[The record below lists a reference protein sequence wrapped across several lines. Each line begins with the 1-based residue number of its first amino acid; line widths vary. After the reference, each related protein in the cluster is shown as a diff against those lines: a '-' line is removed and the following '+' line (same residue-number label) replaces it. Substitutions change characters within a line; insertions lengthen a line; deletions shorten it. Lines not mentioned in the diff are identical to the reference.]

1 MKETHSK
8 IRYVILGILYENSM
22 TGYEIK
28 NYMEYSTANF
38 INASFGNIYPTLN
51 SLMVDKMVSM
61 SEIVDDSRFKKIYS
75 ITEQGKNDFSEW
87 LRKPFAF
94 TIFNFEHLSR
104 LFFYQYLDKEERMR
118 MMEELKKNVQKE
130 YDKLL
135 ETENKVKGEI
145 GHYQLIT
152 LQFGKDYY
160 QMIIDWYEILI
171 LKERNW
177 EE

>member
-28 NYMEYSTANF
+28 NYMAYSTANF

-51 SLMVDKMVSM
+51 TLMEDKMISM
-61 SEIVDDSRFKKIYS
+61 SEVVDGSRFKKTYS

-87 LRKPFAF
+87 LRKPFEF
-94 TIFNFEHLSR
+94 SLFNFEHLSR
-104 LFFYQYLDKEERMR
+104 LFFYQYLDKEERIR
-118 MMEELKKNVQKE
+118 RMEELEKNVQKE
-130 YDKLL
+130 QKKLL
-135 ETENKVKGEI
+135 EIEHSIEDEI
-145 GHYQLIT
+145 GHYQSLT

-160 QMIIDWYEILI
+160 QMIIEWYQKLI
-171 LKERNW
+171 LKERNR